1 VMSERMKVLLTFAL
15 LGFLAGILANLAYH
29 TVIPA
34 IIAAFPTLLQAEWV
48 LSGFAGAFLTIVV
61 VVIWAYFTRSKHE

>member
-1 VMSERMKVLLTFAL
+1 MSERMKVLLTFAL

>member
-1 VMSERMKVLLTFAL
+1 MSERMKVLLTFAL

-34 IIAAFPTLLQAEWV
+34 IIAAFPTILQAEWV

>member
-1 VMSERMKVLLTFAL
+1 MSERLKVLLTFAL

-29 TVIPA
+29 TIIPA
-34 IIAAFPTLLQAEWV
+34 LIAAFPSMLQAEWV

>member
-1 VMSERMKVLLTFAL
+1 MSERLKVLLTFAL

-29 TVIPA
+29 TIIPA
-34 IIAAFPTLLQAEWV
+34 FIAAFPTLLQAEWV

-61 VVIWAYFTRSKHE
+61 VVIWAYFTRSRRE

>member
-1 VMSERMKVLLTFAL
+1 MSERIKVLLTFAL

-29 TVIPA
+29 TIIPGL
-34 IIAAFPTLLQAEWV
+34 IAAFPTLLQAEWV

-61 VVIWAYFTRSKHE
+61 VVVWAYFTRSKQE